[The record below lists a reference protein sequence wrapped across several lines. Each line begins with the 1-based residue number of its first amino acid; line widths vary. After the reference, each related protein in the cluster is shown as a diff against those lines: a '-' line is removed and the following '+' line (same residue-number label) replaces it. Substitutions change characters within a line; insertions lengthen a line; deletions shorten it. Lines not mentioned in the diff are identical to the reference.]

1 MIRIV
6 CDRCGREIPVP
17 GRTGYLAWNFRHG
30 HGGDLI
36 GENVLENRDYC
47 EICMGTI
54 FDFIDG
60 KTGQADISMGTA
72 VPGTEDEIS
81 DETAEAHGPEKAE
94 DKKVDSSGK
103 RQQVQSTGKKGR
115 PSKYGDQEPYMETR
129 GRKGVDIGKIL
140 ALKKAG
146 WSIAKIADEMSMKE
160 GSVRTAIYRYEKR
173 MERERAEAVKNEK
186 AAGEA
191 AG

>member
-17 GRTGYLAWNFRHG
+17 GRVGYLAWNFRNG

-36 GENVLENRDYC
+36 GENVLESRDYC

-60 KTGQADISMGTA
+60 KTGQADIGMETA
-72 VPGTEDEIS
+72 VPETETEIS
-81 DETAEAHGPEKAE
+81 DETTEAHVPEKAE
-94 DKKVDSSGK
+94 DKKVDSPGKK
-103 RQQVQSTGKKGR
+103 RQDQSTGKRGR
-115 PSKYGDQEPYMETR
+115 PAKYGDQEPYMETR

-146 WSIAKIADEMSMKE
+146 WSIPKIADEMSMKE
-160 GSVRTAIYRYEKR
+160 GSVRTAVYRYEKR
-173 MERERAEAVKNEK
+173 MEREKEDAVKNGK
-186 AAGEA
+186 AAEEA

>member
-17 GRTGYLAWNFRHG
+17 GRTGYLAWNFRQG

-72 VPGTEDEIS
+72 IPETGNEIS
-81 DETAEAHGPEKAE
+81 DETTEVHSPEKAE

-103 RQQVQSTGKKGR
+103 RQQAQSTGKKGR
-115 PSKYGDQEPYMETR
+115 LSKYGDQEPYMETR

-160 GSVRTAIYRYEKR
+160 GSVRTAIYRHEKR
-173 MERERAEAVKNEK
+173 MERDRAEAVKNEK